1 MPSPPLNLQHEVPA
15 QRVERSTRDDHPF
28 DPQWLELFR
37 VRRLRASYPEDA
49 QLAERAA
56 ALEERGREALEPVLA
71 CSPFNRIRRELSWE
85 GRDDEELRTL
95 LLRDARLRELQ
106 AGEVAVQ
113 QGDYG
118 TSAFIVLSGSV
129 EVHLEGAGKLTGGA
143 APAGRRRGP
152 LRKLLD
158 WWRSPGD
165 EVRDLD
171 PDQLGESLPEAVF
184 LQDMPGVYRPGRRVR
199 LGAGE
204 LFGELSA
211 LGRVPRSATVS
222 AATKGARLL
231 ELRWQGLRNL
241 RAGYPLFRRVVEV
254 TYRRNALERHL
265 LATPFL
271 SQVGDTPPI
280 RAALAEGSARALKQ
294 LFCDLLG
301 MEPVGERVDT
311 GELYY
316 RLRVLSNGPHQGE
329 RRVIPANQPLTI
341 GRSASVGFCLAEDS
355 TVSREHAVVLRRGD
369 GHVVRNL
376 SRNGLLIGEDLLGP
390 EEEAPLQVGSRLRLG
405 NNTELV
411 YEVKYTAGHKS
422 GQRELLFLAR
432 SRAQGPGEVAVFLC
446 PGEVPRVVERERI
459 EQHVRARA
467 GRFVVIYGSGHS
479 EQHWSW
485 NLSRTY
491 ASASATNL
499 AAATRQAYGL
509 PEGEHARGSLES
521 GPGWHDALV
530 QRLLRALAL
539 EEVSRATELRS
550 LGKYMWS
557 RPTQLER
564 EQGTDWQRRS
574 EEEPVLVAEGEA
586 ARGVYLLRAG
596 FLRVTRAGRTVG
608 YLSKGGALGL
618 DEARAG
624 WRARAEDPSAPPVPF
639 GVGARALGYAE
650 LLYVPSEVLHRLTPG
665 WTEEP
670 APGCGGPALPQGLV
684 EMLVDQRLINGTEA
698 LVIDL
703 ERCTRC
709 DDCVKACASSHGGNP
724 RFVREG
730 PRYRNLLVAQAC
742 MHCADPVCLIGC
754 PTGAIRR
761 APSGEVRIRDAS
773 CIGCETCATNCPYD
787 NILMVQARDRR
798 GLPVVDPEGEAV
810 LRATKCDLCYDSGG
824 PACVRACAQDALAR
838 VDLSELA
845 RASQQLGQ
853 LEGGS

>member
-1 MPSPPLNLQHEVPA
+1 MPFSSLQHEVPA

-37 VRRLRASYPEDA
+37 VRRLRVRYPDDA
-49 QLAERAA
+49 QLAARAE
-56 ALEERGREALEPVLA
+56 ALEEEAREALAPVLA
-71 CSPFNRIRRELSWE
+71 KAPFNRIQRELTWE
-85 GRDDEELRTL
+85 GRDDEGLRTL
-95 LLRDARLRELQ
+95 LLRDARLRALEP
-106 AGEVAVQ
+106 GEVAVQ
-113 QGDYG
+113 EGDYG

-129 EVHLEGAGKLTGGA
+129 EVHLDGA
-143 APAGRRRGP
+143 ALKGGPPPAKGRRGT

-171 PDQLGESLPEAVF
+171 PEQLGESLPEAVF
-184 LQDMPGVYRPGRRVR
+184 LQDMPGAYRPGRRVR
-199 LGAGE
+199 LGPGE

-222 AATKGARLL
+222 AASKGAQLL
-231 ELRWQGLRNL
+231 ELRWQGLRSL
-241 RAGYPLFRRVVEV
+241 RAEFPLFRRLVEV

-271 SQVGDTPPI
+271 SAVGDTPAI
-280 RAALAEGSARALKQ
+280 RSALGAGDAHALKR
-294 LFCDLLG
+294 LFCELLG

-311 GELYY
+311 GELHH
-316 RLRVLSNGPHQGE
+316 RLRVLSNGPHSGE
-329 RRVIPANQPLTI
+329 RRVIPASEPLTI
-341 GRSASVGFCLAEDS
+341 GRSASSGFCLAGDS
-355 TVSREHAVVLRRGD
+355 TVSREHALVVRRGD
-369 GHVVRNL
+369 VHVVRNL
-376 SRNGLLIGEDLLGP
+376 SRNGLLIGEALLG
-390 EEEAPLQVGSRLRLG
+390 EDEEAQLHVGSRLRLG

-411 YEVKYTAGHKS
+411 FEVKQAASRKV

-446 PGEVPRVVERERI
+446 PGEVPREVERVRI

-467 GRFVVIYGSGHS
+467 GRFVLIYGSGQA
-479 EQHWSW
+479 EQLWSW
-485 NLSRTY
+485 NLTRVY

-509 PEGEHARGSLES
+509 PEGEHALGSLES
-521 GPGWHDALV
+521 RPGWHDTLV
-530 QRLLRALAL
+530 QQLIRALAL

-557 RPTQLER
+557 RPTQAER
-564 EQGTDWQRRS
+564 EGGTDWQRRS
-574 EEEPVLVAEGEA
+574 EDEPVLVAEGEA
-586 ARGVYLLRAG
+586 ARGVYLLGAG
-596 FLRVTRAGRTVG
+596 FLRVTRAGRTVS
-608 YLSKGGALGL
+608 YLSKGGVLGL
-618 DEARAG
+618 DEARVS
-624 WRARAEDPSAPPVPF
+624 WRVRAEDPSAPPVPF

-665 WTEEP
+665 WAAAEP
-670 APGCGGPALPQGLV
+670 AGCGGPALPQGLV
-684 EMLVDQRLINGTEA
+684 EMLVDQRLINGTQA

-709 DDCVKACASSHGGNP
+709 DDCVKACAAGHGNNP

-730 PRYRNLLVAQAC
+730 QRYRNLLVAQAC

-761 APSGEVRIRDAS
+761 TPTGEVRIRDTT

-787 NILMVQARDRR
+787 NILMVQVRDRR

-810 LRATKCDLCYDSGG
+810 LRATKCDLCYDTGG
-824 PACVRACAQDALAR
+824 PACVRACPQDALAR
-838 VDLSELA
+838 VDLTELT
-845 RASQQLGQ
+845 RASQQLGE
-853 LEGGS
+853 LEEGSS